1 MYVAIRFIRE
11 FYFSSHQ
18 WCFQGQNVAHL
29 TATSTP
35 VWRYRYRYSRS
46 KDITYKGCNVAI
58 CTDLGTRAR
67 HKTKFL
73 IRPIAFKREL
83 GKYGVQGY
91 NGCNP
96 ARVSRNGGRQYQVCL
111 VASIKAICYP
121 PTNPFICCLII
132 LNHINLTF
140 FGVFLHAGDNV
151 WVWWGV
157 VCD

>member
-1 MYVAIRFIRE
+1 MYVAIRFIKW
-11 FYFSSHQ
+11 FYISSHQ

-96 ARVSRNGGRQYQVCL
+96 ARVSRNGGRQYQVRL
-111 VASIKAICYP
+111 VYFYYNFTDLLLFLKQYFLLGKGGASYIKQLVPEI
-121 PTNPFICCLII
+121 
-132 LNHINLTF
+132 
-140 FGVFLHAGDNV
+140 
-151 WVWWGV
+151 
-157 VCD
+157 